1 MISPDQVDRLQDQLD
16 KFTAILIVGCLFFL
30 VGGVLGVFASQD
42 FASGTN
48 FMQRLAGAEQ
58 TLGLVLIVVGW
69 IKVYS
74 IRAELQRNE
83 PRGTATKAAAARA
96 GE

>member
-1 MISPDQVDRLQDQLD
+1 MTSPDQIAHLQDQDDLYS
-16 KFTAILIVGCLFFL
+16 AILMAGCLLFF
-30 VGGVLGVFASQD
+30 VGGVLAIFAVQD

-58 TLGLVLIVVGW
+58 VLGVLLIVVGW
-69 IKVYS
+69 FKVHTIKK
-74 IRAELQRNE
+74 ELERSASPHE
-83 PRGTATKAAAARA
+83 GKATAARA